1 MRFPGER
8 YVFMSKVTSL
18 KIGIIIVACVY
29 FVYTT
34 YWLIRGFIWDSAILY
49 EYAFYQAT
57 IKAPWRIIVFYASE
71 LIGTVGIPFRSVSG
85 FLAVF
90 LAFVFLK
97 KGKDMLPSAGK
108 KIGYVLL
115 FEGFYWLAL
124 IPSFIL
130 GFTYPIVNDY
140 YWYFDTQRVIPLI
153 EGMVLCVEVS
163 LIPIL
168 LFMLRKEVK
177 RYFSSKAS
185 SQEVTKLAW
194 TAGLAYLFVFWF
206 NYSMQWILTVFSSS
220 IEILFDF
227 MNLVGF
233 VVTVY
238 GLFAIL
244 LFWFVSLNKLS
255 LRHLGVVLTALGGYF
270 IFIILHYVVAGGYS
284 ARPLLW
290 YYFIIPHNLD
300 LWCASLIFVGVPL
313 LAKR

>member
-233 VVTVY
+233 SNGLRPICNSPVLVCVIKQIKLEASRSGANRFGRLLHIHYTSLCGGWWLLCKTSSLVLFHNPSQSRLVVC
-238 GLFAIL
+238 
-244 LFWFVSLNKLS
+244 K
-255 LRHLGVVLTALGGYF
+255 
-270 IFIILHYVVAGGYS
+270 
-284 ARPLLW
+284 
-290 YYFIIPHNLD
+290 PHFRR
-300 LWCASLIFVGVPL
+300 CASSC
-313 LAKR
+313 